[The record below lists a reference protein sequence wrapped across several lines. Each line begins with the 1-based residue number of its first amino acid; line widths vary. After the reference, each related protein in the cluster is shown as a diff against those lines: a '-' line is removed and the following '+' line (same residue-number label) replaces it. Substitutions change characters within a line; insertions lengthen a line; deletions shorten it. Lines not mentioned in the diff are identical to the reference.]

1 MDILCSFRKSEYKD
15 MIAIFHFDVF
25 ENIPTT

>member
-1 MDILCSFRKSEYKD
+1 MDSLCSLSESEYKD